1 MTTFNTISRV
11 DLAQVPSY
19 GESDIT
25 YIRLRA
31 YQKTVEDAAGI
42 LGMVKIEDY
51 PYNKGMFYMLLTLDE
66 VQKCSEAGLS
76 CLNSN
81 SYGIYVTEPNFNGI
95 GSENYRIVN
104 F

>member
-1 MTTFNTISRV
+1 MTTFNTVSRV

-19 GESDIT
+19 GEPDIT
-25 YIRLRA
+25 YVRLRM

-42 LGMVKIEDY
+42 LGMVKIEEY
-51 PYNKGMFYMLLTLDE
+51 PYNKSMFYMLLTLDE
-66 VQKCSEAGLS
+66 VQRCAKEGLS
-76 CLNSN
+76 CLNTN
-81 SYGIYVTEPNFNGI
+81 IYGIYATEPNFNGI